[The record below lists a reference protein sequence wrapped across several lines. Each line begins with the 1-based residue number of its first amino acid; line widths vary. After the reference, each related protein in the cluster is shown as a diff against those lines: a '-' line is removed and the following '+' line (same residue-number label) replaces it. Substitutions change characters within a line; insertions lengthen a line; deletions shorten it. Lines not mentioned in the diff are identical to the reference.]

1 MLTISTLLARSDNY
15 GGTRS
20 TSAIKWLVY
29 HYTGNKTDT
38 ARANATYFHN
48 TYVDASAHYFADDN
62 ELIQSVPDN
71 YVAWSVGSTGWLD
84 QGSPYA
90 SKGHRYWK
98 IATNANTI
106 NIEMCCTNGRHSA
119 KTLANAKELGQYL
132 CEKYNIDNA
141 HVIRHFDVNGKL
153 CPITM
158 VTDEAGWNR
167 FKADIGC
174 DVQKGKTPT
183 PYTPAK
189 EKLVVDGLLGEK
201 SVLRMQ
207 EWLGTSARDGW
218 ISGQKIGAYKYQM
231 NLLAVDYNDGGSPTI
246 KALQTY
252 LNKNGYNCG
261 AVDGYM
267 GSDTITALQ
276 KFLNAKGYNC
286 GTPDG
291 HLGEHTAM
299 ALQRFLNSL

>member
-174 DVQKGKTPT
+174 DVQKGKAPT

-218 ISGQKIGAYKYQM
+218 ISGQKIGAYKYQQ

-246 KALQTY
+246 KTLQTY
-252 LNKNGYNCG
+252 LNKKGYNCG
-261 AVDGYM
+261 TVDGYM
-267 GSDTITALQ
+267 GPDTIKALQ
-276 KFLNAKGYNC
+276 KFLNKEGYNC

-299 ALQRFLNSL
+299 ALQRFLNSR